1 MACHCKDCDLENE
14 EEKEEKEEEEES
26 RVDKILTTFSFL
38 LGVACLI
45 TGFILS
51 KTDPIY
57 SDFTWSVLA
66 DTNFYQSKSFGA
78 FILYTVGYIPLLLL
92 CFKNSIEEI
101 KEGEYINEYTLMIVA
116 TIGAY
121 AIGEFPECLFVLLFA
136 IIGNWLE
143 TYATSKSKKSIKK
156 LVNSMP
162 LYAHYVQ
169 EDGNIIEKEPQE
181 LSLHDLIEIRPGE
194 KIPVDGVIVKGKS
207 SLDLSSINGES
218 LPKDVEENTLVYS
231 GSVNLESVIVVEVL
245 KEFKDS
251 TLSKIMELVEKQ
263 QKNKAKSEKFITK
276 FAKYYTPTVI
286 VIALLAFLIG
296 FGLSNWSWD
305 AGGRTSLFNALS
317 ILLISCP
324 CALVISVPIAFFAG
338 IGVGSKN
345 GILIKGSVSLEKLAK
360 TKTFV
365 FDKTGTLTT
374 GNFKLISNPNHE
386 ALQIAA
392 SLESKSTHPL
402 AKAVCEDYKGEYL
415 PVENFTN
422 VPGKGIKGSINN
434 TNYLI
439 GTKDFLVNNNVSN
452 IKEVVSPFKVL
463 YLGVENGDFLES
475 FIVSDTLKDNS
486 KGSFAAL
493 KEQNVDN
500 LIILSGDEEGIVKQV
515 GEDLGATEALGS
527 LLPDEKLE
535 HIQKWK
541 ENKNLVSFV
550 GDGIN
555 DSPSLLASDIG
566 ISMGSLGSDAA
577 IEASDVVITDDNLM
591 KIPEAKRLAKR
602 TLWIV
607 KLCIAVSILLKIL
620 FMVLVLAQVLGPWA
634 MIISA
639 VSDTGVMVICVLIA
653 ISLLTYKPKYKAQT
667 KTQN

>member
-1 MACHCKDCDLENE
+1 
-14 EEKEEKEEEEES
+14 
-26 RVDKILTTFSFL
+26 
-38 LGVACLI
+38 
-45 TGFILS
+45 
-51 KTDPIY
+51 
-57 SDFTWSVLA
+57 
-66 DTNFYQSKSFGA
+66 
-78 FILYTVGYIPLLLL
+78 
-92 CFKNSIEEI
+92 
-101 KEGEYINEYTLMIVA
+101 
-116 TIGAY
+116 
-121 AIGEFPECLFVLLFA
+121 
-136 IIGNWLE
+136 
-143 TYATSKSKKSIKK
+143 
-156 LVNSMP
+156 MP

-181 LSLHDLIEIRPGE
+181 LSLHDHIEIRPGE

-305 AGGRTSLFNALS
+305 ARGRTSLFNALS